1 MEIVLKLDGRKLDYK
16 IEKTWGT
23 GIDSLIEKIS
33 QKNDKIKVIRLS
45 GSTDSY
51 TLMRQVYLLV
61 NICHALVNCAVIID
75 GREITEQILIPDYAA
90 AGYNF
95 NGDRII

>member
-16 IEKTWGT
+16 IDKTWGI

-33 QKNDKIKVIRLS
+33 QKNDKIKTIRLS

-51 TLMRQVYLLV
+51 TLMRQVYLFI
-61 NICHALVNCAVIID
+61 NMCRALVNCAVIID
-75 GREITEQILIPDYAA
+75 GRGIAKQILIPDYAA
-90 AGYNF
+90 AGYKF
-95 NGDRII
+95 NGDRI